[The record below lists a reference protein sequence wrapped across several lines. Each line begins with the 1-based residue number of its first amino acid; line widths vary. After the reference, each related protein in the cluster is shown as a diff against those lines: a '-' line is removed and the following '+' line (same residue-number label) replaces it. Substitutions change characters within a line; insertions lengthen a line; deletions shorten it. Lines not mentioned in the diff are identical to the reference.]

1 MAPRDDDTVRLP
13 ARRGPEPGPSR
24 PSRRLFLACAACAA
38 AAAAGGTGWWLF
50 GRKPAPSVT
59 APAPAPAPSVAPAP
73 EAAPAP
79 PLAPKIAVHVAGE
92 QVICDNR
99 PTSLDVFR
107 FDKNPRI
114 VVLDFARLAEQG
126 AMLNRA
132 AAMTEKNGLPHDRAL
147 DDAALDHAI
156 RAGGDTPETFYYGHD
171 YGAAELMRFFAAT
184 DRQGL
189 AVTQGESWLRRLLE
203 QEGALQSGGK
213 IGLISIPAA
222 GEGGVTIDMRRTI
235 LHHELSHGEY
245 FTNPA
250 YEGWTWEYW
259 SKALDNPTRAAFR
272 KFLVSENYD
281 PGIETLMA
289 NETQAYLMFTPSADF
304 FRPELVGMNDT
315 AIRDL
320 RRRFREGMPAG
331 WLRDVAFA
339 EAR

>member
-24 PSRRLFLACAACAA
+24 HSRRLFLACAACA

-50 GRKPAPSVT
+50 GRKPVPPIPVPT
-59 APAPAPAPSVAPAP
+59 VAPTAAP

-79 PLAPKIAVHVAGE
+79 TQAPKIALRVAGE
-92 QVICDNR
+92 QAICDNH
-99 PTSLDVFR
+99 PTGLDVFR
-107 FDKNPRI
+107 FDKNQSI

-126 AMLNRA
+126 AMLNRV
-132 AAMTEKNGLPHDRAL
+132 AAMTEKNGMPHDLAL

-171 YGAAELMRFFAAT
+171 YGAGELTRFFEAT
-184 DRQGL
+184 DRQKL
-189 AVTQGESWLRRLLE
+189 ELTQGEAWLRQLLE
-203 QEGALQSGGK
+203 QEGALQSGGN
-213 IGLISIPAA
+213 IGLISIPAVS
-222 GEGGVTIDMRRTI
+222 EGGVTIDMRRTI

-250 YEGWTWEYW
+250 YEGWTREYW
-259 SKALDNPTRAAFR
+259 SKVLDTPTRAAFR

-304 FRPELVGMNDT
+304 FRPELVGMNET

-331 WLRDVAFA
+331 WLRDVAMA

>member
-1 MAPRDDDTVRLP
+1 
-13 ARRGPEPGPSR
+13 
-24 PSRRLFLACAACAA
+24 
-38 AAAAGGTGWWLF
+38 
-50 GRKPAPSVT
+50 
-59 APAPAPAPSVAPAP
+59 
-73 EAAPAP
+73 
-79 PLAPKIAVHVAGE
+79 
-92 QVICDNR
+92 VICDNH
-99 PTSLDVFR
+99 PTELDVFR

-126 AMLNRA
+126 AMLNRV
-132 AAMTEKNGLPHDRAL
+132 AAMAEKNGLPHDRAL

-171 YGAAELMRFFAAT
+171 YGAGELSRFFAAT
-184 DRQGL
+184 DRQDL
-189 AVTQGESWLRRLLE
+189 QLNQGESWLRQLLE
-203 QEGALQSGGK
+203 QDGVLQSGGT

-222 GEGGVTIDMRRTI
+222 GEGGVTLDMRRTI

-250 YEGWTWEYW
+250 YAGWTSDYW
-259 SKALDNPTRAAFR
+259 SMVLDDPTRAAFR

-304 FRPELVGMNDT
+304 FRPELVGMNET

-331 WLRDVAFA
+331 WLRDIAFA